1 MPTLKPTSSYA
12 ERAPHQARGLAESFG
27 LDPERYHRT
36 RPRYPGELVDRLLA
50 LTAGPDLLD
59 VGIGTGVAAR
69 PFAEAGC
76 RVLGVEVDPRMA
88 AFATEHGF
96 DVEVGRFEEWD
107 PAGRSFD
114 AIVSGQTWH
123 WVDPGEGAAK
133 AAGLLRPGGLLAVFW
148 NVQQPPPRLARA
160 FSEVYRRVLPDT
172 PFAAGGRDPLDG
184 YERILM
190 ATAGGIGATG
200 AFEEPERWRFD
211 WSRPYA
217 KEEWLDQVPSFGG
230 HGAFPEAK
238 LEELL
243 AGIGQAIDAAGGG
256 FTMRYATL
264 AVVATVVARE

>member
-1 MPTLKPTSSYA
+1 M
-12 ERAPHQARGLAESFG
+12 
-27 LDPERYHRT
+27 
-36 RPRYPGELVDRLLA
+36 
-50 LTAGPDLLD
+50 
-59 VGIGTGVAAR
+59 
-69 PFAEAGC
+69 
-76 RVLGVEVDPRMA
+76 LGVEVDPRMA

-123 WVDPGEGAAK
+123 SVDPGEGAAK
-133 AAGLLRPGGLLAVFW
+133 AAGLLRPRAVSWRSSGTCSSRRPGWRGRSRRSTVGSSPTPLL
-148 NVQQPPPRLARA
+148 PPVVATRSTATSGSSWPRPVASARRERSRSR
-160 FSEVYRRVLPDT
+160 SE
-172 PFAAGGRDPLDG
+172 G
-184 YERILM
+184 
-190 ATAGGIGATG
+190 
-200 AFEEPERWRFD
+200 FD